1 MSSPDFVFFPIHT
14 KISITLHK
22 LIALQILRHMYLSLE
37 LLPRLSRIELP
48 APCQIF
54 ILGMILPAQS
64 TLIPLVWAYSKLHLT
79 GSYVG
84 MDMLYVAGAAAFS
97 IMLVTGFINTV
108 PISLEESAR

>member
-54 ILGMILPAQS
+54 ILGMIQQQMLHAQLLS
-64 TLIPLVWAYSKLHLT
+64 QQRCILRSRMVLLIRMEDIRL
-79 GSYVG
+79 
-84 MDMLYVAGAAAFS
+84 
-97 IMLVTGFINTV
+97 FIQTKCFM
-108 PISLEESAR
+108 